1 MRSNDWLAHQLPV
14 GMTEDDFFMRF
25 VTIFQRISDTVL
37 DQIDSLP
44 YMFDPSVAPDNM
56 VRAMAEW
63 IGVDWVDSS
72 LDDRLQR
79 KIVMKYSQLI
89 QWRGTNQGLVLLLE
103 LLSGG
108 PVEVSDTGGVFPEG
122 ESSNMPPHVR
132 LDLASAGWNRTADLI
147 RIVRSELPATVT
159 FDLWVAGDKI
169 WPVDQPQTVA
179 ESASRPRVSAGL
191 GRPPDQIDNSDQ
203 AQNPGNNENPEG
215 YDDV

>member
-1 MRSNDWLAHQLPV
+1 MRRNDWLANQLPV

-25 VTIFQRISDTVL
+25 VTIFQRMADTVV
-37 DQIDSLP
+37 DQIDTLP

-79 KIVMKYSQLI
+79 EIVMKYSQLI

-108 PVEVSDTGGVFPEG
+108 PVEVRDTGGVFPEG
-122 ESSNMPPHVR
+122 ESPHAPPHVR
-132 LDLASAGWNRTADLI
+132 LDLAQAGWNRTADLI
-147 RIVRSELPATVT
+147 RIIRSELPATVT
-159 FDLWVAGDKI
+159 FDLWVAGEKI
-169 WPVDQPQTVA
+169 WPVGQGQQLA
-179 ESASRPRVSAGL
+179 ESASRPRVAAGPSGSL
-191 GRPPDQIDNSDQ
+191 DQTETSDQ
-203 AQNPGNNENPEG
+203 AQNPGNNQNPEG
-215 YDDV
+215 PDNV